1 VWKVEIIVSQYVVKS
16 FKFGTLKERS
26 ATGVTNLFLAGAFR
40 KLECDDSL
48 CRIPICCHWT

>member
-1 VWKVEIIVSQYVVKS
+1 MESGDNCKS
-16 FKFGTLKERS
+16 ICCKGFKFKTPKERAS
-26 ATGVTNLFLAGAFR
+26 AGVTNLFLAGAFR